1 MHSGV
6 LRSVL
11 AACLALWVGVAS
23 GREILAVGT
32 SFPGVFERT
41 SSGEYRGLATSV
53 LTIALKSMG
62 HSVRFELYPWARA
75 QRMVEQGQADVLIGP
90 YRNPQRE
97 TRFAFASD
105 AFYRDRIVFY
115 RHASHRPHWSGN
127 YQDLKGQRIGVV
139 RGWSYGTDF
148 DAARWQLDL
157 VTVESV
163 ENGLR
168 MLSIGRLELL
178 ASNQRNT
185 RPMLQELGLNDE
197 VAELAQEIDT
207 QDGYFAFP
215 RLPSHQ
221 PLRES
226 FDQTFRQM
234 IDQGRLATLAAY
246 WQVDI
251 PTP

>member
-6 LRSVL
+6 LRGVL
-11 AACLALWVGVAS
+11 AACLALWVGLAS

-97 TRFAFASD
+97 TRFAFAAD

-115 RHASHRPHWSGN
+115 RNASHHPHWSGS
-127 YQDLKGQRIGVV
+127 YHELKDQRIGVV
-139 RGWSYGTDF
+139 RGWAYGTDF
-148 DAARWQLDL
+148 DSARWQLDL

-185 RPMLQELGLNDE
+185 RQLLQELGLADE
-197 VAELAQEIDT
+197 ITQHEQEIDV

-215 RLPSHQ
+215 RLASHQ
-221 PLRES
+221 PLREA
-226 FDQTFRQM
+226 FDRAFRQM

-251 PTP
+251 P

>member
-6 LRSVL
+6 LRGVL
-11 AACLALWVGVAS
+11 AACLALWIGAAS

-32 SFPGVFERT
+32 TFPGVFERT

-97 TRFAFASD
+97 TRFAFAAE
-105 AFYRDRIVFY
+105 AFYRDHIVFY
-115 RHASHRPHWSGN
+115 QHARHRLEWTGN
-127 YQDLKGQRIGVV
+127 YQDLSEQRVGVV

-185 RPMLQELGLNDE
+185 RPVLQTLGLNDE
-197 VAELAQEIDT
+197 VVEIEPVIDI

-215 RLPSHQ
+215 RLASHQ

-226 FDQTFRQM
+226 FDRVFREM

-246 WQVDI
+246 WQVNI
-251 PTP
+251 P